1 MSIQMGNDE
10 FILYIRKNPPDCEQT
25 NDWLGK
31 QIWQWIRNADPT
43 AVIVEEDSPCYWDI
57 QGDAIDRLRLPKTAA
72 QFSFRREILP
82 DLYTFLDHLR
92 NN

>member
-10 FILYIRKNPPDCEQT
+10 FILYIRKNFPRCEQT

-43 AVIVEEDSPCYWDI
+43 AEIVEKDVPCYWNI
-57 QGDAIDRLRLPKTAA
+57 PGDAIDRLRLPKTAA
-72 QFSFRREILP
+72 RFSFRREILP
-82 DLYTFLDHLR
+82 ELYTFLDQLGQE
-92 NN
+92 